1 MLIRF
6 LASAVAIS
14 VATFLVP
21 GVSLTSGSTQ
31 AKVIAMLCVA
41 VIFGAVNAVVKP
53 LFELVTAPLILIT
66 MGLFLLVINTAL
78 MVLTSWLAGQFHVG
92 WHVAGWGPA
101 FWGALIVSIV
111 SFVLH
116 AFLGTRGQKRRNIG
130 FWTGRRKPFWQA

>member
-21 GVSLTSGSTQ
+21 GVSLTAGSTQ
-31 AKVIAMLCVA
+31 AEVIAMLCVA
-41 VIFGAVNAVVKP
+41 VIF
-53 LFELVTAPLILIT
+53 ELSTPSSSRCSAGRRTPDPDHHGSVPPGDQRRAD
-66 MGLFLLVINTAL
+66 AADL
-78 MVLTSWLAGQFHVG
+78 MVAGQFHLG

-116 AFLGTRGQKRRNIG
+116 AFVGGKGEGRRNAG
-130 FWTGRRKPFWQA
+130 YWTGRRKSFWR

>member
-21 GVSLTSGSTQ
+21 GVSLTAGSTQ

-41 VIFGAVNAVVKP
+41 VIFGIINAVVKP

-66 MGLFLLVINTAL
+66 LGLFLLVINTVL
-78 MVLTSWLAGQFHVG
+78 MMLTSWIAGQLGLG
-92 WHVAGWGPA
+92 WHVANWGAA

-111 SFVLH
+111 SFILH
-116 AFLGTRGQKRRNIG
+116 AFFGNKGKQRRNASY
-130 FWTGRRKPFWQA
+130 WTGRRK

>member
-21 GVSLTSGSTQ
+21 GVSLTAGSTQ

-53 LFELVTAPLILIT
+53 LFVFVYGK
-66 MGLFLLVINTAL
+66 M
-78 MVLTSWLAGQFHVG
+78 
-92 WHVAGWGPA
+92 
-101 FWGALIVSIV
+101 
-111 SFVLH
+111 FVL
-116 AFLGTRGQKRRNIG
+116 
-130 FWTGRRKPFWQA
+130 